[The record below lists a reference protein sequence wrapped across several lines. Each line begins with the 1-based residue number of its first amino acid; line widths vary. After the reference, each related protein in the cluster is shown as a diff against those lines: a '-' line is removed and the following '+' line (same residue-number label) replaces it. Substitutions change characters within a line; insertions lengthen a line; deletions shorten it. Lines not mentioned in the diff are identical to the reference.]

1 MPNTK
6 KTSAVRAIT
15 IKGTWHD
22 HFANHWYEYPRK
34 TGTDFPQIPSIC
46 LRGHWISAA
55 GFHVGEKLEVR
66 VSGDSI
72 VLTVRRKR

>member
-1 MPNTK
+1 MTP
-6 KTSAVRAIT
+6 IF
-15 IKGTWHD
+15 WYD
-22 HFANHWYEYPRK
+22 HFANLWYEYPRK
-34 TGTDFPQIPSIC
+34 TRTDFPQIPSIC

-72 VLTVRRKR
+72 VLTVRRTK